1 MAGSI
6 RGNLRRTGTNSRLR
20 VEGHLVFN
28 NNTLRLNS
36 ALAGLSLA
44 YMPEIRRSRTLPKAA

>member
-1 MAGSI
+1 
-6 RGNLRRTGTNSRLR
+6 LR